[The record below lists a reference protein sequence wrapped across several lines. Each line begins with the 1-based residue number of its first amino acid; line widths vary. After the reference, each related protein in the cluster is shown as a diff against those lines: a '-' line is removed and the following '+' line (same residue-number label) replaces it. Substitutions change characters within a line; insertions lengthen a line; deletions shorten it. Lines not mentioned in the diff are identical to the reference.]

1 MRQDRRREV
10 GQAGRMQDSRHEAGQ
25 AGRMQ
30 DRRHEA
36 GQPQKAQ
43 AVRDGQEMS
52 KNVDSFSLK

>member
-1 MRQDRRREV
+1 MRQDSRR
-10 GQAGRMQDSRHEAGQ
+10 EAGQ

-30 DRRHEA
+30 DSWHEA